1 MKIAIASDHG
11 GFQLK
16 PLLIQFLKKRK
27 IEVEDLG
34 NHGTESVDYPDY
46 AVKVAEMVSQGR
58 VDAGL
63 LLCGTGIGMS
73 IVANKFPNVRAAVV
87 SEDFSARM
95 AKEHN
100 NANVLC
106 LGGRLLDAD
115 KDAERASKIVAA
127 WLDAKFEGGR
137 HERRLE
143 KILEIERKNF
153 R

>member
-1 MKIAIASDHG
+1 
-11 GFQLK
+11 
-16 PLLIQFLKKRK
+16 
-27 IEVEDLG
+27 
-34 NHGTESVDYPDY
+34 
-46 AVKVAEMVSQGR
+46 
-58 VDAGL
+58 
-63 LLCGTGIGMS
+63 MS

>member
-58 VDAGL
+58 VENT
-63 LLCGTGIGMS
+63 C
-73 IVANKFPNVRAAVV
+73 V
-87 SEDFSARM
+87 
-95 AKEHN
+95 
-100 NANVLC
+100 
-106 LGGRLLDAD
+106 
-115 KDAERASKIVAA
+115 
-127 WLDAKFEGGR
+127 
-137 HERRLE
+137 
-143 KILEIERKNF
+143 
-153 R
+153 

>member
-16 PLLIQFLKKRK
+16 TLLLQFLKKRK
-27 IEVEDLG
+27 KEDVDLRS
-34 NHGTESVDYPDY
+34 HGKESGDYPDY
-46 AVKVAEMVSQGR
+46 AVKVAELVSQGLA
-58 VDAGL
+58 DAGL

-100 NANVLC
+100 NTNVLC

-115 KDAERASKIVAA
+115 KDAER
-127 WLDAKFEGGR
+127 
-137 HERRLE
+137 
-143 KILEIERKNF
+143 
-153 R
+153 